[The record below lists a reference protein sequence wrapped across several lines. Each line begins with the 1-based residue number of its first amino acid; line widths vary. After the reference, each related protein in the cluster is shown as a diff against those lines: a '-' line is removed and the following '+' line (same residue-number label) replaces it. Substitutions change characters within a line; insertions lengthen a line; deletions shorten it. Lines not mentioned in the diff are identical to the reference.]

1 MKDTESNTSCQTAR
15 FVVIDDHPLLRDSLI
30 KLVCS
35 EKDITCC
42 GEADNVADAKRLVQ
56 ETRPNLMLLDLR
68 LKSGDALDLIK
79 SMKVEQ
85 PDLKILVISQH
96 DEMVFAERALRAGA
110 SGYVMKENATEEI
123 FAAVRRVLAGE
134 LYFSQR
140 VGAAAVR
147 RSLVAKPE
155 ASRTGLE
162 RLSDR
167 ELQVFQLIGASFSTR
182 EIAEQFKLSI
192 KTIETHRENIKQK
205 LQLRD
210 AAELSRCAESWAA
223 DNLLPAGDS
232 VAETSTLAPNPRQ
245 PKRI

>member
-1 MKDTESNTSCQTAR
+1 MKNTGPNPSLKGAR
-15 FVVIDDHPLLRDSLI
+15 LLVVDDHPLLRDSLI

-35 EKDITCC
+35 ERDIVCC
-42 GEADNVADAKRLVQ
+42 GEADNVADAKRLVE
-56 ETRPNLMLLDLR
+56 ETKPDLMLLDLR

-85 PDLKILVISQH
+85 PELKILVISQH
-96 DEMVFAERALRAGA
+96 DEMLFAERALRAGA

-134 LYFSQR
+134 LYFSQQ
-140 VGAAAVR
+140 VAAAAVR
-147 RSLVAKPE
+147 RSLVAKPD
-155 ASRTGLE
+155 ASRAGIE

-182 EIAEQFKLSI
+182 EIAEQFKLSV

-210 AAELSRCAESWAA
+210 AAELSRRAESWAA
-223 DNLLPAGDS
+223 DNLLPSGDS
-232 VAETSTLAPNPRQ
+232 GAETSSSAAKRRQ
-245 PKRI
+245 TKRI

>member
-1 MKDTESNTSCQTAR
+1 MKNVEPAPSYQAAR
-15 FVVIDDHPLLRDSLI
+15 FLVVDDHPLLRDSLI
-30 KLVCS
+30 KLISS
-35 EKDITCC
+35 EKDIVCC

-56 ETRPNLMLLDLR
+56 ESRPDLLLLDLR
-68 LKSGDALDLIK
+68 LKSGDALDFIK
-79 SMKVEQ
+79 SMKVEH
-85 PDLKILVISQH
+85 PGLKILVISQH
-96 DEMVFAERALRAGA
+96 DEMVYAERALRAGA

-123 FAAVRRVLAGE
+123 FSAVRRVLAGE

-147 RSLVAKPE
+147 RSLVAKPD

-182 EIAEQFKLSI
+182 EIAEQFNLSI

-210 AAELSRCAESWAA
+210 AGELARCAESWAA
-223 DNLLPAGDS
+223 DNLLPAGTS
-232 VAETSTLAPNPRQ
+232 AVETSNMAAKGRPA
-245 PKRI
+245 KSI

>member
-1 MKDTESNTSCQTAR
+1 MKNTGPNPSRKGAR
-15 FVVIDDHPLLRDSLI
+15 LLVVDDHPLLRDSLI

-35 EKDITCC
+35 EKDIVCC
-42 GEADNVADAKRLVQ
+42 GEADNVADAKRLVE
-56 ETRPNLMLLDLR
+56 ETKPDLMLLDLR
-68 LKSGDALDLIK
+68 LKSGDSLDLIK

-85 PDLKILVISQH
+85 PELKILVISQQ

-134 LYFSQR
+134 LYFSQQ
-140 VGAAAVR
+140 VGAAAVC
-147 RSLVAKPE
+147 RSLAAKPD
-155 ASRTGLE
+155 ASRTGIE

-182 EIAEQFKLSI
+182 EIAEQFNLSV

-223 DNLLPAGDS
+223 DNLLPSGDS
-232 VAETSTLAPNPRQ
+232 AAETSGSAARRRQ
-245 PKRI
+245 AKRI

>member
-1 MKDTESNTSCQTAR
+1 MKNTGPNPSRKGAR
-15 FVVIDDHPLLRDSLI
+15 LLVVDDHPLLRDSLI
-30 KLVCS
+30 KLLCS
-35 EKDITCC
+35 GKEIVCC
-42 GEADNVADAKRLVQ
+42 GEADNVTDAKRLVG
-56 ETRPNLMLLDLR
+56 ETKPDLMLLDLR

-85 PDLKILVISQH
+85 PELKILVISQH

-134 LYFSQR
+134 LYFSQQ

-147 RSLVAKPE
+147 RSLVAKPD
-155 ASRTGLE
+155 ASRAGIE

-182 EIAEQFKLSI
+182 EIAEQFNLSI

-210 AAELSRCAESWAA
+210 AAELSRRAESWAA
-223 DNLLPAGDS
+223 DNLLPAGES
-232 VAETSTLAPNPRQ
+232 VAETSSSAAKRRQ
-245 PKRI
+245 AKGI

>member
-1 MKDTESNTSCQTAR
+1 MKNTGPNPSHQGAR
-15 FVVIDDHPLLRDSLI
+15 LLVVDDHPLLRDSLI

-35 EKDITCC
+35 EKDIVCC
-42 GEADNVADAKRLVQ
+42 GEADNVADAKRLVE
-56 ETRPNLMLLDLR
+56 ETKPDLMLLDLR

-85 PDLKILVISQH
+85 PELKILVISQH
-96 DEMVFAERALRAGA
+96 DEMLFAERALRAGA

-134 LYFSQR
+134 LYFSQQ
-140 VGAAAVR
+140 VAAAAVR
-147 RSLVAKPE
+147 RSLVAKPD
-155 ASRTGLE
+155 ASRAGIE

-182 EIAEQFKLSI
+182 EIAEQFNLSV

-223 DNLLPAGDS
+223 DNLVPSGESA
-232 VAETSTLAPNPRQ
+232 AETSSLAARGRQ
-245 PKRI
+245 AKRI

>member
-1 MKDTESNTSCQTAR
+1 MKNTEPNPTPKAAR
-15 FVVIDDHPLLRDSLI
+15 LLVVDDHPLLRDSLI

-35 EKDITCC
+35 EKDIVCC
-42 GEADNVADAKRLVQ
+42 GEADNVADAKRLVG
-56 ETRPNLMLLDLR
+56 ETKPDLMLLDLR

-85 PDLKILVISQH
+85 PELKILVISQH
-96 DEMVFAERALRAGA
+96 DEMLFAERALRAGA

-123 FAAVRRVLAGE
+123 FAAVRKVLAGE
-134 LYFSQR
+134 LYFSQQ
-140 VGAAAVR
+140 VAAAAVR
-147 RSLVAKPE
+147 RSLVAKPD
-155 ASRTGLE
+155 ASRTGIE

-182 EIAEQFKLSI
+182 EIAGQFNLSI

-210 AAELSRCAESWAA
+210 AAELSRRAESWAA
-223 DNLLPAGDS
+223 DNLLPSGESA
-232 VAETSTLAPNPRQ
+232 AETSSAA
-245 PKRI
+245 PKRRQEKRI

>member
-1 MKDTESNTSCQTAR
+1 MKNTGPNPSHKGAR
-15 FVVIDDHPLLRDSLI
+15 LLVVDDHPLLRDSLI

-35 EKDITCC
+35 EKEIVCC
-42 GEADNVADAKRLVQ
+42 GEADNVADAKRLIE
-56 ETRPNLMLLDLR
+56 ETTPDLMLLDLR

-79 SMKVEQ
+79 AMKVEQ
-85 PDLKILVISQH
+85 PKLMVLVISQH
-96 DEMVFAERALRAGA
+96 DEMIFAERALRAGA

-123 FAAVRRVLAGE
+123 FAAVKKVLAGE
-134 LYFSQR
+134 LYFSQQ

-147 RSLVAKPE
+147 RSLVAKPD
-155 ASRTGLE
+155 ASRTGIE

-192 KTIETHRENIKQK
+192 KTIETHRENIKLK

-210 AAELSRCAESWAA
+210 AAELSRCAENWAA
-223 DNLLPAGDS
+223 DNLLPAGEAATEPS
-232 VAETSTLAPNPRQ
+232 SPTATRRPAKTV
-245 PKRI
+245 

>member
-1 MKDTESNTSCQTAR
+1 MKNTGPNPSQKGAR
-15 FVVIDDHPLLRDSLI
+15 LLVVDDHPLLRDSLI

-35 EKDITCC
+35 EKDIVCC
-42 GEADNVADAKRLVQ
+42 GEADNVADAKRLVE
-56 ETRPNLMLLDLR
+56 ETKPDLMLLDLR

-85 PDLKILVISQH
+85 PELKILVISQH
-96 DEMVFAERALRAGA
+96 DEMLFAERALRAGA

-134 LYFSQR
+134 LYFSQQ
-140 VGAAAVR
+140 VAAAAVR
-147 RSLVAKPE
+147 RSLVAKPD
-155 ASRTGLE
+155 ASRTGIE

-182 EIAEQFKLSI
+182 EIAEQFNLSV

-210 AAELSRCAESWAA
+210 ATELIRRAESWAA
-223 DNLLPAGDS
+223 DNLVPSGESAAGTSSSAAKARPA
-232 VAETSTLAPNPRQ
+232 
-245 PKRI
+245 KRI

>member
-1 MKDTESNTSCQTAR
+1 MKNTGPNPSRPAAR
-15 FVVIDDHPLLRDSLI
+15 LLVVDDHPLLRDSLI

-35 EKDITCC
+35 EKDIVCC
-42 GEADNVADAKRLVQ
+42 GEADNVADAKRLVE
-56 ETRPNLMLLDLR
+56 ETKPDLMLLDLR

-85 PDLKILVISQH
+85 PELKILVISQH
-96 DEMVFAERALRAGA
+96 DEMLFAERALRAGA

-134 LYFSQR
+134 LYFSQQ
-140 VGAAAVR
+140 VAAAAVR
-147 RSLVAKPE
+147 RSLVAKPD
-155 ASRTGLE
+155 ASRAGIE

-182 EIAEQFKLSI
+182 EIAEQFKLSV

-210 AAELSRCAESWAA
+210 AAELSRRAESWAA
-223 DNLLPAGDS
+223 DNLLPSGDS
-232 VAETSTLAPNPRQ
+232 AIETSS
-245 PKRI
+245 

>member
-1 MKDTESNTSCQTAR
+1 MKNTGPTPSCQGAR
-15 FVVIDDHPLLRDSLI
+15 FLVVDDHPLLRDSLI

-35 EKDITCC
+35 EKDFVCC

-56 ETRPNLMLLDLR
+56 ETRPDLMLLDLR

-147 RSLVAKPE
+147 RSLVAKE
-155 ASRTGLE
+155 DASRTGLE

-182 EIAEQFKLSI
+182 EIAEQFNLSI

-210 AAELSRCAESWAA
+210 AVELSRCAESWAA
-223 DNLLPAGDS
+223 DNLLPAG
-232 VAETSTLAPNPRQ
+232 TSAVGTSSRAA
-245 PKRI
+245 KRHQAKSI

>member
-1 MKDTESNTSCQTAR
+1 
-15 FVVIDDHPLLRDSLI
+15 VVDDHPLLRDSLI

-35 EKDITCC
+35 EKGIVCC
-42 GEADNVADAKRLVQ
+42 GEADNVADAKRLVE
-56 ETRPNLMLLDLR
+56 ETKPDLMLLDLR

-85 PDLKILVISQH
+85 PELKILVISQH
-96 DEMVFAERALRAGA
+96 DEMLFAERALRAGA

-134 LYFSQR
+134 LYFSQQ

-147 RSLVAKPE
+147 RSLVAKPD
-155 ASRTGLE
+155 ASRAGIE

-182 EIAEQFKLSI
+182 EMPS
-192 KTIETHRENIKQK
+192 N
-205 LQLRD
+205 
-210 AAELSRCAESWAA
+210 
-223 DNLLPAGDS
+223 
-232 VAETSTLAPNPRQ
+232 ST
-245 PKRI
+245 